1 MQAMREWESLVDA
14 ALFPRHATTTT
25 VHPAQQRQPR
35 HALQRLLQ
43 GPWISVKSRLWEAFA
58 HLRRPYSQRRFVMD
72 ARINLIDLAHGT
84 LTKQLNLEAA

>member
-1 MQAMREWESLVDA
+1 MEEGGQRPIETPMQAMREWESLVDA

-43 GPWISVKSRLWEAFA
+43 GPWISVKSRLW
-58 HLRRPYSQRRFVMD
+58 RPLPTSGDPIRNG
-72 ARINLIDLAHGT
+72 AW
-84 LTKQLNLEAA
+84 